1 MSVASS
7 ITVREAQLPKDR
19 ATLEAFVLALNRHE
33 AEFAPDR
40 RTDEA
45 VGVDYFAVLAKRAE
59 EHEGRIF
66 VAERGSRLIGWLVSI
81 VDVQMNFIEE
91 DARRIGY
98 VAELYV
104 EPDMRGSGVGRA
116 LIERAEADFR
126 ARGLRKVS
134 ITVLRANVRA
144 RAAYEAY
151 GFEPFA
157 IDLVKNL

>member
-1 MSVASS
+1 MSVERGVA
-7 ITVREAQLPKDR
+7 VREARLSEDR

-33 AEFAPDR
+33 AAFASNR

-45 VGVDYFAVLAKRAE
+45 VGKDYFETLVKRVY

-66 VAERGSRLIGWLVSI
+66 VAERAGKLVGWLVSI
-81 VDVQMNFIEE
+81 VDVQMNFIREE
-91 DARRIGY
+91 ERRIGY
-98 VAELYV
+98 VAELFVV
-104 EPDMRGSGVGRA
+104 EEARRGGVGHA
-116 LIERAEADFR
+116 LIERAETDFR
-126 ARGLRKVS
+126 ARGLRKIS
-134 ITVLRANVRA
+134 ITVLRANAAA